1 MKKISENDYKKSSA
15 RIEELLNIVN
25 NDTPRDDPKLH
36 ELVVLSDLA
45 ENYETEHYPIGTPS
59 LKDVI
64 ELRMFEMKLKQKDLA
79 VLLETSTSRISEYLN
94 GKRDITIE
102 IARALHIKLNIDS
115 DIILQGKNGKNKVC
129 KRSNQLPRPCLP
141 VLLRHSG
148 YAKAMQAGFNY
159 SANSINYVSSGL
171 KK

>member
-1 MKKISENDYKKSSA
+1 MKEISENDYKKASE
-15 RIEELLNIVN
+15 RIEELLNIIN
-25 NDTPRDDPKLH
+25 NNTPQDDLKLH
-36 ELVVLSDLA
+36 ELVVLSDLV

-94 GKRDITIE
+94 GKRDITIK

-115 DIILQGKNGKNKVC
+115 DIILQG
-129 KRSNQLPRPCLP
+129 
-141 VLLRHSG
+141 
-148 YAKAMQAGFNY
+148 
-159 SANSINYVSSGL
+159 
-171 KK
+171 